1 MAYGHLR
8 DLRRGAA
15 SDKVLHDTFNIP
27 RNPKYDE
34 KQRGLASMVIAKNFL
49 IKSLLLIQ
57 E

>member
-8 DLRRGAA
+8 DLRRRAA
-15 SDKVLHDTFNIP
+15 SDKVLHDTFHIP

-34 KQRGLASMVIAKNFL
+34 KQRGLASMVIAKSFL

>member
-1 MAYGHLR
+1 MAYGYLR